1 MVAPAN
7 PTPQRSTWQN
17 ALKSGISAAI
27 IVFLVTFCPTAIGW
41 FQSLAR
47 WASSSGHTPLPGIST
62 LGYAALSAFLGALG
76 GLGTGLFRWA
86 QANWTWIPGTA
97 PTFAPPVVA
106 PPEPSPAPVTPP
118 VSPAP
123 ANVVSELLAAIAARR
138 EAIKTAEAELDA
150 LRAALAIPE
159 VAAG

>member
-7 PTPQRSTWQN
+7 PPPKIPDVW
-17 ALKSGISAAI
+17 KSGISAAI
-27 IVFLVTFCPTAIGW
+27 IVFLTTFAPTALGF
-41 FQSLAR
+41 FQSIAK
-47 WASSSGHTPLPGIST
+47 WASSSGHTPLPGSPPS
-62 LGYAALSAFLGALG
+62 Y
-76 GLGTGLFRWA
+76 GLTPA
-86 QANWTWIPGTA
+86 
-97 PTFAPPVVA
+97 
-106 PPEPSPAPVTPP
+106 PEPSPAPVTPA
-118 VSPAP
+118 SPAAP

>member
-7 PTPQRSTWQN
+7 PTPKIPDVW
-17 ALKSGISAAI
+17 KSGISAAI
-27 IVFLVTFCPTAIGW
+27 IVFLTTFAPTALGF
-41 FQSLAR
+41 FQSIAK

-62 LGYAALSAFLGALG
+62 LGYAALSAALAALG
-76 GLGTGLFRWA
+76 GLGTTLVRWA
-86 QANWTWIPGTA
+86 QSQGWLPGSPPSYGLT
-97 PTFAPPVVA
+97 PT
-106 PPEPSPAPVTPP
+106 PEPSPAPVTPA
-118 VSPAP
+118 SPTP
-123 ANVVSELLAAIAARR
+123 SANVVQDLLTAIAARR